1 MVTMIPRNLKRL
13 KKEDLIMSVFLTND
27 GVSIHY
33 EVNGSG
39 RPLVMLHGWDQSAR
53 AFCRNVPALSEKYQV
68 VTVDFRGHGESEKP
82 SHGYRISRLA
92 MDVHQ
97 LLEHLDLKDVVL
109 LGWSMGCSVLWS
121 YWDLFRSDR
130 LSKLIMVDEPP
141 LCLVN
146 ESNPDGFADNDALV
160 SLKTSILNDTVNATQ
175 GFVDMM
181 LYTPEGKAA
190 YGRQTLEESLK
201 FPPALCTVMLL
212 NHVYTDWRD
221 VIPTITLP
229 TLVIAAK
236 NSHVKVS
243 NNVWTHEHIP
253 SSQLRMFETAHM
265 MFMEEPEAFNAAVA
279 GFIG

>member
-1 MVTMIPRNLKRL
+1 
-13 KKEDLIMSVFLTND
+13 MSVFLTND

-53 AFCRNVPALSEKYQV
+53 AFCRNVPVLSQKYQV

-97 LLEHLDLKDVVL
+97 LLEASGPERRGPAGLVP
-109 LGWSMGCSVLWS
+109 WGCSVLWS

-175 GFVDMM
+175 G
-181 LYTPEGKAA
+181 
-190 YGRQTLEESLK
+190 S
-201 FPPALCTVMLL
+201 
-212 NHVYTDWRD
+212 
-221 VIPTITLP
+221 
-229 TLVIAAK
+229 
-236 NSHVKVS
+236 
-243 NNVWTHEHIP
+243 WT
-253 SSQLRMFETAHM
+253 
-265 MFMEEPEAFNAAVA
+265 
-279 GFIG
+279 

>member
-109 LGWSMGCSVLWS
+109 LGW
-121 YWDLFRSDR
+121 D
-130 LSKLIMVDEPP
+130 DEV
-141 LCLVN
+141 CL
-146 ESNPDGFADNDALV
+146 
-160 SLKTSILNDTVNATQ
+160 
-175 GFVDMM
+175 
-181 LYTPEGKAA
+181 LYVVTKPKQE
-190 YGRQTLEESLK
+190 
-201 FPPALCTVMLL
+201 
-212 NHVYTDWRD
+212 DW
-221 VIPTITLP
+221 
-229 TLVIAAK
+229 
-236 NSHVKVS
+236 S
-243 NNVWTHEHIP
+243 NNNY
-253 SSQLRMFETAHM
+253 LRRHVVH
-265 MFMEEPEAFNAAVA
+265 AFAFGDSAV
-279 GFIG
+279 GKVG

>member
-1 MVTMIPRNLKRL
+1 
-13 KKEDLIMSVFLTND
+13 MSVFLTND

-160 SLKTSILNDTVNATQ
+160 ALKTSILTTRS
-175 GFVDMM
+175 
-181 LYTPEGKAA
+181 TPPRG
-190 YGRQTLEESLK
+190 S
-201 FPPALCTVMLL
+201 
-212 NHVYTDWRD
+212 
-221 VIPTITLP
+221 
-229 TLVIAAK
+229 
-236 NSHVKVS
+236 
-243 NNVWTHEHIP
+243 WT
-253 SSQLRMFETAHM
+253 
-265 MFMEEPEAFNAAVA
+265 
-279 GFIG
+279 